1 MLLFSIDCRKSSRLS
16 IIFATCHLFSIIQ
29 LILIKKNK
37 QVMNMMIQLKMLS
50 CCPCLPGLGLPMI
63 KTCLQSPIL
72 LFAIRETDG
81 NDDDDDGGGFHLSH
95 ERRDHVTNL
104 VKKIGEMQFFFS
116 NIALFFSDFFFLK
129 NVK

>member
-1 MLLFSIDCRKSSRLS
+1 MQNLRQHCNSKIYVAVQHRLS
-16 IIFATCHLFSIIQ
+16 QKQLAINYLCYLSPIFHYPVNLHRLQHL
-29 LILIKKNK
+29 KNK

-81 NDDDDDGGGFHLSH
+81 NDDDDAGGGFHLCH

-104 VKKIGEMQFFFS
+104 V
-116 NIALFFSDFFFLK
+116 
-129 NVK
+129 

>member
-1 MLLFSIDCRKSSRLS
+1 
-16 IIFATCHLFSIIQ
+16 
-29 LILIKKNK
+29 
-37 QVMNMMIQLKMLS
+37 MMIQLKMLS

-104 VKKIGEMQFFFS
+104 VKKNRRNETLYGQCDNRDDHS
-116 NIALFFSDFFFLK
+116 QLSSCG
-129 NVK
+129 